1 MKEKIGGTLF
11 ACFIKKTLIWLHLH
25 DSFQSG
31 KLKKVLFSLLFAL
44 ITGYWKW
51 NISYKTTDFALLKG
65 ILLNALVYVHDL
77 FIPTD

>member
-1 MKEKIGGTLF
+1 MMCFFALDYRHDKIL
-11 ACFIKKTLIWLHLH
+11 LNEE
-25 DSFQSG
+25 
-31 KLKKVLFSLLFAL
+31 VLFSLLFAL